1 MRDFIYRL
9 FGVDEFFLP
18 ERLPDDDWERMFLL
32 AEVAT
37 SIKLP
42 ELGAKHFDV
51 TMMTYTDT
59 VNDLFFRLDTLYSCM
74 HSETDTPTAWRARRR
89 SMSEVTIVDYYYDVR
104 SGYRSPQE
112 VLALLLQKLS
122 VIHYEYVDKYTDPLH
137 SYSIYMRKNFSGVVS
152 DVLSV
157 LETSIMIRNT

>member
-1 MRDFIYRL
+1 MLDFIYRL
-9 FGVDEFFLP
+9 FGVDKLYLP

-74 HSETDTPTAWRARRR
+74 HSETDTPTSWRARRR
-89 SMSEVTIVDYYYDVR
+89 SMAEVTIVDYYYDVR

-112 VLALLLQKLS
+112 VLGLLLQKLS